1 MATSPPSPKDH
12 HFRQPSDLSGRCA
25 VPDCGGYM
33 VEHLAPLKPA
43 QPAPTGNGPE
53 VLPVVLERL
62 QRRAE
67 HGRKKYGTPLRAFNG
82 RDALQDA
89 IDEADDQ
96 QAYLTQLQ
104 MQWPALEA
112 KVRHDALE
120 EALQLVEVALQEEGA
135 DPATELGRT
144 VAAVNGALRRL
155 HADLRG
161 LQGKPPA
168 APEPVQPRA
177 RGRKQAGRKQHRWD
191 PRERGVD
198 GRPEQTEKYWKCKD
212 CPLERH
218 VERGPQWG
226 HVQVLRL
233 NGREVARGPQVR
245 VPPCPGQRV
254 GT

>member
-1 MATSPPSPKDH
+1 MAITNAT
-12 HFRQPSDLSGRCA
+12 GT
-25 VPDCGGYM
+25 
-33 VEHLAPLKPA
+33 APGEVLQVDRRGLYDPPA

-67 HGRKKYGTPLRAFNG
+67 HGRKKYGTFNG

-112 KVRHDALE
+112 RVRHDALE
-120 EALQLVEVALQEEGA
+120 EALQLVEVQLLSDAGETS
-135 DPATELGRT
+135 TELGRLT
-144 VAAVNGALRRL
+144 GAVNAALRRVY
-155 HADLRG
+155 AGLRG
-161 LQGKPPA
+161 LQGKPPS
-168 APEPVQPRA
+168 APEPVQLQA
-177 RGRKQAGRKQHRWD
+177 RGRKQAGRKQHRWS
-191 PRERGVD
+191 PQERGVD

-245 VPPCPGQRV
+245 VPPCPGQRGGV
-254 GT
+254 